1 MSGGKKTIMPADVF
15 RALDDIE
22 YGFMREK
29 LEAEF
34 ASTSDP
40 PPIPSSL
47 LFPFPILPS
56 ISPLS
61 VSFRSVLSAET

>member
-34 ASTSDP
+34 ASQS
-40 PPIPSSL
+40 
-47 LFPFPILPS
+47 FPFLPYPFPPNHTARAPL
-56 ISPLS
+56 PLS
-61 VSFRSVLSAET
+61 PSPFISSPRFCK

>member
-15 RALDDIE
+15 RALDDVE

-34 ASTSDP
+34 ASQYLFLILSFFAL
-40 PPIPSSL
+40 PSSFPSSYTFFFFL
-47 LFPFPILPS
+47 LPGMLHT
-56 ISPLS
+56 
-61 VSFRSVLSAET
+61 RA